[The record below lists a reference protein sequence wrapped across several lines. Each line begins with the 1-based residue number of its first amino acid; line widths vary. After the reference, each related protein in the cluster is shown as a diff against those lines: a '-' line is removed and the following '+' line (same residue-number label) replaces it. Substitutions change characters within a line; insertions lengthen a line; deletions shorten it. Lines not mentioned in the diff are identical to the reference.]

1 MTSKTARLWVG
12 GRVQDGEAEVE
23 VEVEEHSETL
33 ERDNLLSKKP
43 RVKR

>member
-1 MTSKTARLWVG
+1 MMRRTARLWVG
-12 GRVQDGEAEVE
+12 GSVQGKV
-23 VEVEEHSETL
+23 VSEQDAVV

>member
-12 GRVQDGEAEVE
+12 GRVQDGEAE